1 MKIPEVII
9 KHLLKNK
16 IKTQADLATF
26 KRKVGKKYRIL
37 CPSNVDLLEI
47 YHKLVGKKRIEPLKN
62 IEKLL
67 RTRPIRSLSGI
78 VNVSVLTKPY
88 PCPGKCIYCPSQ
100 KGIPKSY
107 LKGEPAVQRAIL
119 TNFNPYLQ
127 VQTRLKSLEKT
138 GHPIDK
144 IELRIIGGTWSYY
157 PKQYQTWFVKR
168 CFKAANE
175 YEKNEKCKMKNE
187 KLQFKIQ
194 NLETEQKLNEKAKC
208 RIIGITIETRPD
220 YVDFKEIERMRN
232 LGITGVELGVQSIY
246 DDILKLNKRG
256 HNIKS
261 TIKATRLLKD
271 AGFKV
276 SYQMMPNL
284 PGSDFKRDIKM
295 FQELFSNPDF
305 RPDFLKI
312 YPLALVKEAPLYR
325 QYKKGKIKVYSHK
338 DLIKLLIE
346 IKREIPFWCRIQRI
360 IRDIPSKDIV
370 AGGVKISNLREVV
383 QKEMREKGL
392 KCKCIRCREVR
403 DRDSPVGT
411 VPEKLYLFRED
422 YPASGGKEIFLSF
435 ESIKADKRRL
445 STPINADRKLYA
457 LLRLRIPS
465 QFFQKKKHSFK
476 ILDDAAIIREVHT
489 YGQMVPVGEKSL
501 SPQHR
506 GLGKKLIKIA
516 EGITK
521 KKFGV
526 KKIAVISGIGVRDY
540 YRRKLGYRL
549 KDTYMIKFI

>member
-175 YEKNEKCKMKNE
+175 YEKNEK
-187 KLQFKIQ
+187 
-194 NLETEQKLNEKAKC
+194 
-208 RIIGITIETRPD
+208 
-220 YVDFKEIERMRN
+220 
-232 LGITGVELGVQSIY
+232 
-246 DDILKLNKRG
+246 
-256 HNIKS
+256 
-261 TIKATRLLKD
+261 
-271 AGFKV
+271 
-276 SYQMMPNL
+276 
-284 PGSDFKRDIKM
+284 
-295 FQELFSNPDF
+295 
-305 RPDFLKI
+305 
-312 YPLALVKEAPLYR
+312 
-325 QYKKGKIKVYSHK
+325 
-338 DLIKLLIE
+338 
-346 IKREIPFWCRIQRI
+346 
-360 IRDIPSKDIV
+360 
-370 AGGVKISNLREVV
+370 
-383 QKEMREKGL
+383 
-392 KCKCIRCREVR
+392 
-403 DRDSPVGT
+403 
-411 VPEKLYLFRED
+411 
-422 YPASGGKEIFLSF
+422 
-435 ESIKADKRRL
+435 
-445 STPINADRKLYA
+445 
-457 LLRLRIPS
+457 
-465 QFFQKKKHSFK
+465 
-476 ILDDAAIIREVHT
+476 
-489 YGQMVPVGEKSL
+489 
-501 SPQHR
+501 
-506 GLGKKLIKIA
+506 
-516 EGITK
+516 
-521 KKFGV
+521 
-526 KKIAVISGIGVRDY
+526 
-540 YRRKLGYRL
+540 
-549 KDTYMIKFI
+549 